1 MKKRKSEK
9 KKNMK
14 KYETL
19 YERIK
24 NEIVAGA
31 YRAGDKLPSKRAL
44 SEEYLLS
51 LSTVETALDILR
63 SEGYIDSKERSGCFV
78 CYSKDV
84 VFAPVCSATPR
95 PESQPPSAQESLY
108 AVEKPAASSPAETA
122 AETDFSKKSL
132 PAFPFYAY
140 ARATR
145 AVLADYGEQV
155 LQKSPNGGCGELK
168 TALKNYLLRSRGI
181 SVREEQIVI
190 GAGAEYL
197 YGLLPSLLGRNKIY
211 GIESPSYG
219 QIGNVYAAQG
229 VSVRLLPLEADG
241 VSSAALRSTDANVLH
256 VTPYRSFPSL
266 ITATARKKEEY
277 LNFAQ
282 AKDGYLIEDDYR
294 SEFSPYAIP
303 AKTLFGADNN
313 GRTVYVNTFSKTLSP
328 AVRIGYMLLP
338 ESLIK
343 TYEERLG
350 FYSCP
355 VPVLEQYV
363 LARILND
370 GSFERHV
377 NKLRR
382 ILRSSMP

>member
-1 MKKRKSEK
+1 
-9 KKNMK
+9 MK

-44 SEEYLLS
+44 SEEFRLS
-51 LSTVETALDILR
+51 LSTVETSLDILR

-84 VFAPVCSATPR
+84 IFAPVFPSEPLNISEAHKASVQKSSYACETAPVNKCA
-95 PESQPPSAQESLY
+95 ES
-108 AVEKPAASSPAETA
+108 VPAENSPGA
-122 AETDFSKKSL
+122 Y

-145 AVLADYGEQV
+145 VVLSDYGERV
-155 LQKSPNGGCGELK
+155 LQKSPNGGSDELK

-181 SVREEQIVI
+181 SVNEKQIVI

-197 YGLLPSLLGRNKIY
+197 YGLLPTLLGRNKIY

-219 QIGNVYAAQG
+219 QIESVYAAQG
-229 VSVRLLPLEADG
+229 VAVRLLPLETDG
-241 VSSAALRSTDANVLH
+241 VSSAALRTTDANVLH
-256 VTPYRSFPSL
+256 VTPYRSFPTL

-277 LNFAQ
+277 LRFAQ
-282 AKDGYLIEDDYR
+282 EKNGYLIEDDYR

-303 AKTLFGADNN
+303 AKTLFGADKN

-338 ESLIK
+338 EPLIK

-370 GSFERHV
+370 GIFERHV

-382 ILRSSMP
+382 ILRSSVL

>member
-1 MKKRKSEK
+1 
-9 KKNMK
+9 MK

-84 VFAPVCSATPR
+84 IYAPVCPSELSEISPTPIARMQNSSCVYETAEKSGNTFSKDLSA
-95 PESQPPSAQESLY
+95 
-108 AVEKPAASSPAETA
+108 EKHSPAIP
-122 AETDFSKKSL
+122 S
-132 PAFPFYAY
+132 FPYYAY

-145 AVLADYGEQV
+145 AVLADFGERV
-155 LQKSPNGGCGELK
+155 LQKSPEGGCSELK
-168 TALKNYLLRSRGI
+168 TALKNYLMRSRGI
-181 SVREEQIVI
+181 SIREKQIVI

-197 YGLLPSLLGRNKIY
+197 YGLLPTLFGRNEIY

-229 VSVRLLPLEADG
+229 VAVRLLPLETDG
-241 VSSAALRSTDANVLH
+241 ISSAALRSTDANVLH

-282 AKDGYLIEDDYR
+282 EKNGYLIEDDYR

-303 AKTLFGADNN
+303 AKTLFGADKN

-343 TYEERLG
+343 PYEERLG

-382 ILRSSMP
+382 ILRAALS